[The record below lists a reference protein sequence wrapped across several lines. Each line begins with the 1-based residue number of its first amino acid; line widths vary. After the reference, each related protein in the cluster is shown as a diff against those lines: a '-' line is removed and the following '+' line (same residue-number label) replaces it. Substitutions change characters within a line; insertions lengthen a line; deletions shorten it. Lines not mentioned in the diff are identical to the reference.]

1 MKVRVWISGPEG
13 PSHDF
18 ELLDPPRVGER
29 VTIAVAGESIEGV
42 VASVAWQLQGI
53 ERTEGDLSLEGEPA
67 GSVTL
72 VHVICDPRSEAFK
85 MAAAGAEVDIA
96 GASTH

>member
-1 MKVRVWISGPEG
+1 MRVRVWINGPDG

-29 VTIAVAGESIEGV
+29 VTIAVAGESIEGMV
-42 VASVAWQLQGI
+42 TSVAWQLQGI
-53 ERTEGDLSLEGEPA
+53 ERNEGDLSLEGEPV

-72 VHVICDPRSEAFK
+72 VHVVCDPKSQAFK
-85 MAAAGAEVDIA
+85 LAGAEA
-96 GASTH
+96 GADMTAASTH